1 MDTQSQAPKLHKEPW
16 TPQPKISQLYT
27 HNPNMT
33 TAANKHHSSTQTA
46 PNTTVIQ
53 PFSLQPG
60 LLLTSCSSPLGTS
73 PPLHPQHLV
82 PPQEAYVHVYASGQG
97 CPSWYHLKMVTAGP
111 LLYQSCVLQSYAM
124 KADFSWF
131 LLSLILDFSQIWAHQ
146 GL

>member
-1 MDTQSQAPKLHKEPW
+1 MDTQSQAPKLYTKSPEHHSPKYHSSTHI
-16 TPQPKISQLYT
+16 TPI
-27 HNPNMT
+27 T
-33 TAANKHHSSTQTA
+33 TTANKHHSSTQTA
-46 PNTTVIQ
+46 PNTTAIQ

-131 LLSLILDFSQIWAHQ
+131 LLSLILDFSQI
-146 GL
+146 